1 MSIEIR
7 LPNITGASP
16 EAQLAQLKSYLYQMV
31 GQLNYALTTVGT
43 ATAETYKV
51 VNTTANGT
59 EQQKEDPVST
69 FNSIKALIIKSAD
82 IVQSY
87 YDEISRRLEGIYVAE
102 ATFPDGIATF
112 IQETSNDVIANSEY
126 ITQMYE
132 NVQTI
137 LSDIDGIKNDQINVR
152 AHIKT
157 GLLYYVG
164 EDGTESDSELED
176 GTPVYGV
183 EVGQV
188 VKDENGKETF
198 NKFARF
204 MADRLSF
211 YDQNGS
217 EVAYI
222 SDYKLYITNAE
233 ITGTLKLG
241 GFAIDTTRGFTL
253 RWVGRS

>member
-7 LPNITGASP
+7 LPNITGDSAA
-16 EAQLAQLKSYLYQMV
+16 AQLAQIKSYLYQMV
-31 GQLNYALTTVGT
+31 GQLNYALSTMESGT
-43 ATAETYKV
+43 DIVDASGKSVSVST
-51 VNTTANGT
+51 
-59 EQQKEDPVST
+59 QQKEDPVST

-82 IVQSY
+82 IVTAY
-87 YDEISRRLEGIYVAE
+87 YDEINKRLEGVYVAE

-112 IQETSNDVIANSEY
+112 IEKTSNDVIANSTY
-126 ITQMYE
+126 IKQIYDD
-132 NVQTI
+132 VQTI
-137 LSDIDGIKNDQINVR
+137 RSSVTGIEDALIKVN

-164 EDGTESDSELED
+164 EDGKESDSELEN

-188 VKDENGKETF
+188 VTDENDNETF

-204 MADRLSF
+204 IADRLSF
-211 YDQNGS
+211 YDAAGN

-222 SDYKLYITNAE
+222 SDYKLFITNAE

-241 GFAIDTTRGFTL
+241 GFSIDTTRGFTL
-253 RWVGRS
+253 RWEGRG

>member
-1 MSIEIR
+1 MSVEIR
-7 LPNITGASP
+7 LPNITGGSAES
-16 EAQLAQLKSYLYQMV
+16 QLAQVKSYLYQMV
-31 GQLNYALTTVGT
+31 GQLNYALATVET
-43 ATAETYKV
+43 AAVKASSVNASSAESK
-51 VNTTANGT
+51 
-59 EQQKEDPVST
+59 QKEDPANT
-69 FNSIKALIIKSAD
+69 FNNIKALIIKSAD
-82 IVQSY
+82 IVTAY
-87 YDEISRRLEGIYVAE
+87 YDEISKRLEGVYIAE
-102 ATFPDGIATF
+102 ASFPEGIAAF
-112 IQETSNDVIANSEY
+112 IQNTSNDVIANSEY
-126 ITQMYE
+126 ISQMYT

-137 LSDIDGIKNDQINVR
+137 LSDVEDIKNDQINVR

-164 EDGTESDSELED
+164 EDGTESDTELED

-183 EVGQV
+183 EVGQIV
-188 VKDENGKETF
+188 SDENGNESF

-233 ITGTLKLG
+233 ITGSLKLG
-241 GFAIDTTRGFTL
+241 GFTVDTTRGFTL
-253 RWVGRS
+253 RWVGRG

>member
-1 MSIEIR
+1 MSVEIR

-16 EAQLAQLKSYLYQMV
+16 EEQLAQLKSYLYQMV
-31 GQLNYALTTVGT
+31 GQLNYALTTVETTT
-43 ATAETYKV
+43 AATYNV
-51 VNTTANGT
+51 GNTTNRT

-87 YDEISRRLEGIYVAE
+87 YDEISKRLEGIYVAE
-102 ATFPDGIATF
+102 ASFPDGIATF
-112 IQETSNDVIANSEY
+112 IQNTSNDVIANSEY
-126 ITQMYE
+126 IAQMYE

-137 LSDIDGIKNDQINVR
+137 LSDVEGIKNDQIKVR

-183 EVGQV
+183 EVGQIIT
-188 VKDENGKETF
+188 DEYGEESF

-233 ITGTLKLG
+233 ITSSLKLG
-241 GFAIDTTRGFTL
+241 GFKIDATRGFTL
-253 RWVGRS
+253 IWEGRG

>member
-7 LPNITGASP
+7 LPNITGGSA
-16 EAQLAQLKSYLYQMV
+16 EAQIAQLKSYLYQMAE
-31 GQLNYALTTVGT
+31 QLNYTLKTMDNGTTI
-43 ATAETYKV
+43 
-51 VNTTANGT
+51 VNTSGVSVPVSD
-59 EQQKEDPVST
+59 QQKEDPAST
-69 FNSIKALIIKSAD
+69 FNSIKSLIIKSAD
-82 IVQSY
+82 IVTAY
-87 YDEISRRLEGIYVAE
+87 HDEIKKRLDGVYVAE
-102 ATFPDGIATF
+102 ASFPDGIATY
-112 IQETSNDVIANSEY
+112 IQTTANEVIATSEY
-126 ITQMYE
+126 ITQMYD

-137 LSDIDGIKNDQINVR
+137 LSDIEGIKNDQISVR

-164 EDGTESDSELED
+164 EDGTESDSEMED

-183 EVGQV
+183 EVGQI
-188 VKDENGKETF
+188 VKDENQEEVF

-211 YDQNGS
+211 YDQNGQ

-241 GFAIDTTRGFTL
+241 GFEIDTSRGFTL
-253 RWVGRS
+253 RWVGRG

>member
-1 MSIEIR
+1 MSVEIR
-7 LPNITGASP
+7 LPNITGGSAES
-16 EAQLAQLKSYLYQMV
+16 QLAQLKSYLYQMV
-31 GQLNYALTTVGT
+31 GQLNYALATVES
-43 ATAETYKV
+43 ASV
-51 VNTTANGT
+51 TANASKT
-59 EQQKEDPVST
+59 SSHADNQQKEDPAST

-82 IVQSY
+82 IVTAY
-87 YDEISRRLEGIYVAE
+87 YDEISKRLNGVYVAE
-102 ATFPDGIATF
+102 ASFPDGIATF
-112 IQETSNDVIANSEY
+112 IQNTSNDVIANSEY
-126 ITQMYE
+126 ISQMYE

-137 LSDIDGIKNDQINVR
+137 LSDIAGIKNDQISVR

-164 EDGTESDSELED
+164 EDGTESDVELED

-183 EVGQV
+183 EVGQIV
-188 VKDENGKETF
+188 TDENGKETF

-211 YDQNGS
+211 YDQYGG

-241 GFAIDTTRGFTL
+241 GFTTDTARGFTL
-253 RWVGRS
+253 RWEGRG